1 VTKKMQ
7 PRPIEPVRRFG
18 LTREEAA
25 ASIGVSVSHFERY
38 VQAELKVV
46 PSGQL
51 ILIPPSEMELYMR
64 RHARYLVDAP
74 VRSLRQE
81 SETG

>member
-1 VTKKMQ
+1 MQ
-7 PRPIEPVRRFG
+7 PRPIEPVRRIA

-25 ASIGVSVSHFERY
+25 ASIGMSVSHFEWF

-51 ILIPPSEMELYMR
+51 ILIPPEQLDLWVR
-64 RHARYLVDAP
+64 RNARYLVDAP
-74 VRSLRQE
+74 VRPLRWE
-81 SETG
+81 SEKG